1 MPRTQESTPFYIRT
15 QEGSTYYVD
24 TLQEAL
30 EEFLG
35 SDGYRLSLTAGQNQ
49 LVIRRCLDW
58 SPDPF
63 GSKECEATLVY
74 REPLEEQ

>member
-1 MPRTQESTPFYIRT
+1 MPRTQKVTPFYIRT
-15 QEGSTYYVD
+15 QEGATFSVD
-24 TLQEAL
+24 TLEEAL

-35 SDGYRLSLTAGQNQ
+35 IDGYRLSLTAGQKQ

-74 REPLEEQ
+74 RESLED

>member
-1 MPRTQESTPFYIRT
+1 MPRTQKITPFYIRT
-15 QEGSTYYVD
+15 QEGATFSVD
-24 TLQEAL
+24 TLEEAL

-58 SPDPF
+58 SLDPF

-74 REPLEEQ
+74 RESLEE

>member
-1 MPRTQESTPFYIRT
+1 MPRTQKVTPFYIRT
-15 QEGSTYYVD
+15 QEGATFSVD
-24 TLQEAL
+24 TLEEAL

-35 SDGYRLSLTAGQNQ
+35 IDGYRLSLTAGQNQ

-74 REPLEEQ
+74 RESLED